1 MTTQLRYEELG
12 TGTPL
17 VLLHAFPLDRTMYA
31 PQHGLAKSHRL
42 LLPDFPGFGQSPRHE
57 GWTVDSAADA
67 VAEWL
72 DELNITEPVVLG
84 GMSMGGYVALA
95 FARNHPG
102 KLKGLILADTRSE
115 PDGAEAKANRDKSI
129 ATVKEAG
136 VPAFFAGMLPK
147 LVAPANERLYVELR
161 QMVALQSPEGVSDAL
176 LALRDRPEATPGLA
190 SVSVPTLVIV
200 GELDA
205 LTPPSASEAM
215 MKHLP
220 NGTLVVIP
228 GAGHLSNIEAP
239 AEFNAAIT
247 TWAKGLV

>member
-1 MTTQLRYEELG
+1 MSKPLHFEDLG
-12 TGTPL
+12 TGAPL

-31 PQHGLAKSHRL
+31 PQHALAKSHRL
-42 LLPDFPGFGQSPRHE
+42 LLPDFPGFGQSPRE
-57 GWTVDSAADA
+57 GGWTVDSAADDMA
-67 VAEWL
+67 AWL
-72 DELNITEPVVLG
+72 DGLNISEQVVLG
-84 GMSMGGYVALA
+84 GVSMGGYVALA
-95 FARNHPG
+95 FARRHPR

-115 PDGAEAKANRDKSI
+115 PDGTEAKANRDKSI

-147 LVAPANERLYVELR
+147 LVALANENLFIELR
-161 QMVALQSPEGVSDAL
+161 QMVAMQSPEGVSDAL
-176 LALRDRPEATPGLA
+176 TALRDRPDATPGLQ
-190 SVSVPTLVIV
+190 SINVPTLVIV

-215 MKHLP
+215 MKLLP

-239 AEFNAAIT
+239 AEFNTAIT
-247 TWAKGLV
+247 HWAKGLI